1 MKISEKSFQSVV
13 VEIARWHGWKVFH
26 PLPAQNSRG
35 RWATHQIGDPGFPD
49 LVLAHSEH
57 GLLFAELKSLTGRL
71 SEAQI
76 GWINTLTAANCAVVV
91 WRPSDL
97 ETIKQVLGGQHE
109 L

>member
-1 MKISEKSFQSVV
+1 MKLSESSFQSVV
-13 VEIARWHGWKVFH
+13 IEIARWHGWKVFH
-26 PLPAQNSRG
+26 PMPAMNARG

-49 LVLAHSEH
+49 LTLVHPTH

-71 SEAQI
+71 SAAQI
-76 GWINTLTAANCAVVV
+76 AWINTLRAAGCAVVV

-97 ETIKQVLGGQHE
+97 ETIKLVLGGQHD